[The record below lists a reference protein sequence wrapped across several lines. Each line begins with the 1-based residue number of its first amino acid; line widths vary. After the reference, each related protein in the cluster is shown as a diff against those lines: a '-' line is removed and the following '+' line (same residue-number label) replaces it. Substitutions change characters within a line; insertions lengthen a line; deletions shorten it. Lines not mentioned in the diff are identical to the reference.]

1 MPFDGTEFSHA
12 LRSHVP
18 SPASS
23 STRTPLVAW
32 LQRLFLGDA
41 GYAKLLYPGQPGR
54 VSEMPAA
61 RLLIAARALI
71 ENEQAWVQG
80 AYYTPDRKRCA
91 VGALRAATQ
100 ADWHGSGTKME
111 AHALLLAVASA
122 RGFDKVETMN
132 DNSTHAEVLSAFD
145 EAIAR
150 AQRGGRAAD

>member
-1 MPFDGTEFSHA
+1 
-12 LRSHVP
+12 L
-18 SPASS
+18 
-23 STRTPLVAW
+23 LAW

-54 VSEMPAA
+54 SAEVPAA
-61 RLLIAARALI
+61 RLLAAARALI
-71 ENEQAWVQG
+71 ENEQNWVQG

-111 AHALLLAVASA
+111 AHALLLAVASE

-132 DNSTHAEVLSAFD
+132 DNSTHAEVLAAFD
-145 EAIAR
+145 AAIAR
-150 AQRGGRAAD
+150 AQRGMRASD

>member
-12 LRSHVP
+12 LRPHVP
-18 SPASS
+18 PLASS

-54 VSEMPAA
+54 TSEMPAA
-61 RLLIAARALI
+61 RLLIAARTLI

-91 VGALRAATQ
+91 VGARRRRPTGTGRAPRWRRTPSCSPWPARAA
-100 ADWHGSGTKME
+100 
-111 AHALLLAVASA
+111 
-122 RGFDKVETMN
+122 
-132 DNSTHAEVLSAFD
+132 STRS
-145 EAIAR
+145 R
-150 AQRGGRAAD
+150 P